1 MPEPE
6 QTDGFT
12 PLPDAIVKR
21 YGVIVAAVY
30 GRMWR
35 YSQMQDGVCRAS
47 FQTLASDLN
56 LGRATVIRAVA
67 RLEADGL
74 ILDTTPDKIK
84 SIHAYKLIPTSSIT
98 VIPEVKRHL
107 VSQRS
112 QTSITADKSSITV
125 IHKDSIKR
133 REKEAIPNGIANAPP
148 TKPEPDPRVK
158 ALVLGFQDL
167 VGYGLQTWAQESA
180 AAKKLLKSGYE
191 PADIYNCWR
200 YMTSDSFWEGKH
212 CGLSSVAK
220 QIGAWVKAGRPKTRN
235 GKVNDAT
242 TRRHDTR
249 RSSWAQ
255 PDGHTA
261 EDIDRILAERAAE
274 DAASG

>member
-1 MPEPE
+1 MANGDPP
-6 QTDGFT
+6 DGFT
-12 PLPDAIVKR
+12 PLSDHMVR
-21 YGVIVAAVY
+21 TYGLIIAAVW

-47 FQTLASDLN
+47 FQTLADDLN
-56 LGRATVIRAVA
+56 MGRATVIRAVA

-74 ILDTTPDKIK
+74 LLDTTPNKVK
-84 SIHAYKLIPTSSIT
+84 SAHAYKVIPSSSIT
-98 VIPEVKRHL
+98 VTTDEETKL
-107 VSQRS
+107 VSQRP

-125 IHKDSIKR
+125 IHKESTKRQKILTTVGTKKSDS
-133 REKEAIPNGIANAPP
+133 
-148 TKPEPDPRVK
+148 DPRVK